1 MQVSFVA
8 SGEFFSLAFP
18 SGRAS
23 GPAAAGLPGPAAVVF
38 VFAGMN
44 VPPQE
49 SVPRP
54 RCAANTLA
62 RLRSCSFPANT
73 RSCGIQRNGFD
84 TCRKESKC
92 RV

>member
-18 SGRAS
+18 SGRVS
-23 GPAAAGLPGPAAVVF
+23 GLAAAGLPGPAAVVF
-38 VFAGMN
+38 VYAGMN
-44 VPPQE
+44 VPSRE
-49 SVPRP
+49 SVARP

-62 RLRSCSFPANT
+62 RLRSCSFPAYI
-73 RSCGIQRNGFD
+73 RSCGIQQNGFD
-84 TCRKESKC
+84 TYRKESRC